1 MGARYIVK
9 APMLGVREMG
19 FFKQQEE
26 RLAIRFITWRYQK
39 LGKTVP
45 GEVELK
51 NQASQIVSDAHR
63 IARERGRNVVAII
76 KDLVNDIKK

>member
-1 MGARYIVK
+1 
-9 APMLGVREMG
+9 MG

-26 RLAIRFITWRYQK
+26 RLAIRLITWRYQK

-45 GEVELK
+45 NQAEL
-51 NQASQIVSDAHR
+51 NIQASQIVADAHR